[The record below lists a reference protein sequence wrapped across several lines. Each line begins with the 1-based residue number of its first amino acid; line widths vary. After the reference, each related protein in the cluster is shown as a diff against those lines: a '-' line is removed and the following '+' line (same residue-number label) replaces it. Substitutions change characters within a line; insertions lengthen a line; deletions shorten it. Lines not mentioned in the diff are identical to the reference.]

1 MAVNRIILRD
11 GKKVCVPILKKSEY
25 YKLRDADFNRK
36 CVEMARNSET
46 YTTRSGEQKSYKT
59 LLEQFNYS
67 LTTPSCPSD
76 ILPRDGKERLAQNRE
91 FPLKG
96 RTAWAIAWEWI

>member
-25 YKLRDADFNRK
+25 YRLRDVDFNRQCAEK
-36 CVEMARNSET
+36 ARKGEMLTSRN
-46 YTTRSGEQKSYKT
+46 GEQKSYKT

-67 LTTPSCPSD
+67 LTTPSCPSGIPTHTPMLSTSD
-76 ILPRDGKERLAQNRE
+76 FPRDGEEGLV
-91 FPLKG
+91 
-96 RTAWAIAWEWI
+96 